1 MRAVSDG
8 LDRVPVS
15 FPVLLDR
22 SVAACFGQN
31 VWVSGEKGHFTFN
44 LLSYLLLAKRLAR
57 IFCTFQTFCSA
68 QRFVPY
74 LSHGPNVLH
83 NRRPHGGQEGLSS
96 LWAWPLAPRR
106 AWWGSEEH
114 PRPEEGLEST
124 LERRSRFWW
133 AGRQPEPPNAAIWML
148 PRTPIV
154 HRCDQSGFSRNLTA
168 RLHPCSHCA
177 LARVA
182 L

>member
-1 MRAVSDG
+1 MLRAFCSAFC
-8 LDRVPVS
+8 RKRPVYIRHLAKR
-15 FPVLLDR
+15 F
-22 SVAACFGQN
+22 ACKTFGPKRFAFSERNAVQN
-31 VWVSGEKGHFTFN
+31 VWSQITRTG
-44 LLSYLLLAKRLAR
+44 
-57 IFCTFQTFCSA
+57 QTFCTNA
-68 QRFVPY
+68 W
-74 LSHGPNVLH
+74 
-83 NRRPHGGQEGLSS
+83 PHGGQEELSS

>member
-1 MRAVSDG
+1 MTPNTPKARLYIRHLAHKQNASCILFGFLSKRATLHSTSRQTFC
-8 LDRVPVS
+8 L
-15 FPVLLDR
+15 
-22 SVAACFGQN
+22 QN
-31 VWVSGEKGHFTFN
+31 VWP
-44 LLSYLLLAKRLAR
+44 KRFAFSER
-57 IFCTFQTFCSA
+57 NAVQNVWSQITRTAQTFCTNA
-68 QRFVPY
+68 W
-74 LSHGPNVLH
+74 
-83 NRRPHGGQEGLSS
+83 PHGGQEELSS

-133 AGRQPEPPNAAIWML
+133 AGRQAEPPNAAIWML

-154 HRCDQSGFSRNLTA
+154 HRCDQSGFSRNLAA